1 MKVVAVVLA
10 LCLAAAIPSANA
22 VEASANPIRRV
33 VKMLQSMTAKIEAE
47 AEKEE
52 ALYEKYMC
60 YCKTSSGTLKESIAT
75 AEDKIPKVESALE
88 EAKSQKATLEQELKD
103 HKSGREEAKE
113 ALANAASLREKEAAE
128 FAKESAEL
136 TANID
141 ALTKAIAAISTGM
154 KGSFLQTGVAQVVR
168 TLAVNSATLA
178 SADRD
183 ILMSFMEQGSSSGY
197 APASGQI
204 VGILKVMKD
213 EMEKDL
219 ADITAAEEEAK
230 KNQADMKAA
239 KEKELAAHTAAIEAK
254 TERTG
259 KLGVEIAEMANDL
272 EDTKESLAEDQKFLA
287 DMDENCDTKDKEWEQ
302 IEKMRAEEKL
312 AIAET
317 IKILN
322 DDDALELF
330 KKTLPSPSFV
340 QMATSS
346 RELRQRAL
354 ALVKKAPMAHK
365 SDRAALDLIAMA
377 LTGKKVSFEKVFTL
391 IDELVE
397 VLAKEQGE
405 DDKKKAYCEE
415 QFDTTEDKVKA
426 LQQTLSDLELAI
438 EETKEAIATLTE
450 EIKALT
456 DGIAALDKEVADA
469 TETRKEEHEA
479 YVELMQS
486 DGAAKELLGVAV
498 NRLQKF
504 YNPGLYKAPPKQK
517 LSEEEQIVVNF
528 GGTPPPTEAP
538 GGIAGTGV
546 MALVQLHSFSEDS
559 VAPPP
564 PPESFAPYAKKAQ
577 MSNGVLALIDML
589 VKDLDKEMQTAE
601 VDEKNAQEEYEK
613 FMADAAEKRATDSKA
628 ITDKEEAKA
637 SAEAEL
643 QKATDTDK
651 AKKAELMATEE
662 YLSDMHSECD
672 WLIKNFDLRKEARA
686 GEVESL
692 KSAKAV
698 LAGADYSLVQRQRT
712 VERVQLRGAHAV
724 QQ

>member
-1 MKVVAVVLA
+1 MKAVLCAA
-10 LCLAAAIPSANA
+10 LLLAAGISSVSAT
-22 VEASANPIRRV
+22 EASANPIRRV
-33 VKMLQSMTAKIEAE
+33 VKMLQSMTTKIEAE

-52 ALYEKYMC
+52 ELYKKYMC
-60 YCKTSSGTLKESIAT
+60 YCKTSSGTLEEGIAA
-75 AEDKIPKVESALE
+75 AETKIPKMESALE
-88 EAKSQKATLEQELKD
+88 EAKSQKASLEQQLKE
-103 HKSGREEAKE
+103 HKAGREEAGE
-113 ALANAASLREKEAAE
+113 ALANADSLREKEAAE
-128 FAKESAEL
+128 FAEESAEL

-141 ALTKAIAAISTGM
+141 ALTKAIKAISTGM
-154 KGSFLQTGVAQVVR
+154 GSFLQTGAAQALR
-168 TLAVNSATLA
+168 RLTVNSASLN

-183 ILMSFMEQGSSSGY
+183 ILMSFLDQGSSSGY

-504 YNPGLYKAPPKQK
+504 YNPALYKPPPKRV
-517 LSEEEQIVVNF
+517 LSEEEQIAANF
-528 GGTPPPTEAP
+528 GEPLPATPAP

-546 MALVQLHSFSEDS
+546 MALVQIHAHNAAAASS
-559 VAPPP
+559 APPP
-564 PPESFAPYAKKAQ
+564 PPEAFAPYAKKAE
-577 MSNGVLALIDML
+577 MSNGIFKLLDML
-589 VKDLDKEMQTAE
+589 VADLDKEMTEAE
-601 VDEKNAQEEYEK
+601 ADEKNSQASYEK
-613 FMADAAEKRATDSKA
+613 FLEDAAESRALDSKA
-628 ITDKEEAKA
+628 FTNKELAKSNA
-637 SAEAEL
+637 GSQLETVKEGTAATKKE
-643 QKATDTDK
+643 KA
-651 AKKAELMATEE
+651 ATEE
-662 YLSDMHSECD
+662 YLSSLHSECD
-672 WLIKNFDLRKEARA
+672 WLLKFFDMRKTARA
-686 GEVESL
+686 EEVDAL
-692 KSAKAV
+692 KAAKAV
-698 LAGADYSLVQRQRT
+698 LSGADYS
-712 VERVQLRGAHAV
+712 
-724 QQ
+724 